1 MERQFELKLTN
12 EKFYWMQGV
21 YLIRIGRLK
30 YIGKSNRIGLR
41 IDQHSRVINSVLEN
55 YTQFV
60 NIGFNS
66 ITEEKAKARYLV
78 IAKYLLENPK
88 IRVGTVDVLQ
98 RQMCPNMLCVAEQRL
113 ISEFYNDPDCYNIAT
128 SSSTSEDPF
137 EDRWEAELNGEN
149 VECFDPR
156 ASQFRVSSANSQQ
169 RNKDILKQLYEYKKT
184 SSFKK
189 KVIAERRDYL
199 LSLNDSLTWKMKVNG
214 WAIKQLS
221 EAFTP
226 TKK

>member
-1 MERQFELKLTN
+1 VVGGKGNLSPHFFKTMERQFELKLTN

-113 ISEFYNDPDCYNIAT
+113 ISEFYNDLGMGIKNLIIAPESGKT
-128 SSSTSEDPF
+128 KRCFLAKADKATLYSLYFINLFTLF
-137 EDRWEAELNGEN
+137 LEASL
-149 VECFDPR
+149 
-156 ASQFRVSSANSQQ
+156 
-169 RNKDILKQLYEYKKT
+169 
-184 SSFKK
+184 
-189 KVIAERRDYL
+189 L
-199 LSLNDSLTWKMKVNG
+199 LSSGILNKILSPCVALT
-214 WAIKQLS
+214 
-221 EAFTP
+221 
-226 TKK
+226 